1 MGIFSALFGQSEMT
15 PLRRLNERVENYEMK
30 IAHLRRLIKTHP
42 TKKELYESQIKEL
55 QAEMA
60 YVRRD
65 RSRVIVKSEK
75 KR

>member
-1 MGIFSALFGQSEMT
+1 MGIFSALFGKSEMT

-30 IAHLRRLIKTHP
+30 IAHIRRLIKTHP
-42 TKKELYESQIKEL
+42 AKKDLYESQIKEL

-60 YVRRD
+60 YVKRD
-65 RSRVIVKSEK
+65 RSRIVARSEK